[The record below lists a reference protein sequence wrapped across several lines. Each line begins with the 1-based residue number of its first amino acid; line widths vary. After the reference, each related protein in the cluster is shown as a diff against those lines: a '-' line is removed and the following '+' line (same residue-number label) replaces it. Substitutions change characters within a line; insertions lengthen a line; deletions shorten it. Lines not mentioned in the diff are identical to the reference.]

1 METSAGALQAR
12 ATAGPE
18 PTSMNPR
25 AAAAAAAPPP
35 LAFAVGR
42 GGDMQSPSN
51 GEQQQ
56 QQQQVVPYWD
66 PAASAAKRRRTA
78 PPREGC
84 TMCRLRK
91 VKCSGKP
98 VGNGPCAN
106 CSRLELECSFVVAD
120 GSEQGKVSRVAP
132 SRDRTEAGTVRKRA
146 QKACTECHLHK
157 TKCSGDLPRC
167 KRCEANDLECE
178 YVASRRKFSH
188 APSLAGTSLRDNQE
202 VETRLSLPDVKD
214 EAKPLIS
221 PVDFSTSPALTSQTR
236 RSSMGNIYGED
247 LLAQKDTLIRHFDVF
262 FKLWAPQPCM
272 GIMQQ
277 DTINLEIDERRLHP
291 IVAAA
296 VCAMT
301 SRIVHPGQKQ
311 IPFADRCADQV
322 DFYLFRAIDSFLRKT
337 AHENLVVLVCAIC
350 HFWHENQMSKVWMYM
365 GLAARLITAL
375 QLNWDGAGDFPVRQ
389 EINRRLVW
397 VCYILDRL
405 LAGGFDE
412 HLVLRDDDMH
422 LKLPMSD
429 EELFGLSYSERSGQA
444 TTPAGFIGTTRY
456 PKMLSL
462 DGYHLRL
469 HRLRHH
475 ILGVTKRLT
484 SPPTPHPRRPRLE
497 ASQVI
502 KLVNGLQNQLI
513 SFSQSIHEDLRL
525 TDANI
530 KRFLNSPEG
539 PSFIML
545 HSLFWLLHVDLY
557 RFTIPGIREEANPEL
572 SRQLPRDFVLKS
584 QRQAV
589 GYAVSL
595 ARFWRTLQ
603 GIVAQRPPGDGTE
616 RLLTVDQMFAIY
628 VIQPTKILLAA
639 RQHHLFD
646 DLEDSTAPLVRQE
659 PVDDAALAA
668 LVESNMQLIPPF
680 ARFFPRIMETT
691 HDLRQAV
698 ANFTHDTRYDQPGA
712 IGAPAV
718 KPPENIRLP
727 GPHYV
732 LENALVQR
740 ETDQEDRERERQRNK
755 SAADEWFRFKR
766 KISIGPR
773 EKQHE
778 RSPASMTSPLTRAAH
793 EAAINTTNPVLMP
806 VNGAAPEIPIWLAEA
821 RGCDPLPDTP
831 PQQDHGSGGS
841 SSAGAGD
848 AWMASQSGLG
858 LGISSGGISSSAY
871 LFDDG
876 SWPSSMPQQTDFD
889 MTTGHSHHP
898 YGYHS
903 ETLLYERARGS
914 ATAAIPPLMHGG
926 HERRGCCGD
935 RAVGTQLPFPQHHF
949 NDFVG

>member
-1 METSAGALQAR
+1 
-12 ATAGPE
+12 
-18 PTSMNPR
+18 
-25 AAAAAAAPPP
+25 
-35 LAFAVGR
+35 
-42 GGDMQSPSN
+42 
-51 GEQQQ
+51 
-56 QQQQVVPYWD
+56 
-66 PAASAAKRRRTA
+66 
-78 PPREGC
+78 
-84 TMCRLRK
+84 MCRLRK
-91 VKCSGKP
+91 VKCSGRP
-98 VGNGPCAN
+98 VVNGPCAN
-106 CSRLELECSFVVAD
+106 CSRLELDCSFVDA
-120 GSEQGKVSRVAP
+120 EQGKVSRVAP
-132 SRDRTEAGTVRKRA
+132 SRDRTEAGTARKRA
-146 QKACTECHLHK
+146 QKACKECHLHK

-167 KRCEANDLECE
+167 KRCEANDLACE

-188 APSLAGTSLRDNQE
+188 APTLQSTSQSDQE
-202 VETRLSLPDVKD
+202 VEARPSLTDAKD
-214 EAKPLIS
+214 DPKPLIS
-221 PVDFSTSPALTSQTR
+221 PGFAISPALTSQTR
-236 RSSMGNIYGED
+236 RSSIGNLYGED
-247 LLAQKDTLIRHFDVF
+247 LLAQKDTLVRHFNVF
-262 FKLWAPQPCM
+262 FQLWAPQPCM

-277 DTINLEIDERRLHP
+277 SSTYLEIDERRLHP

-375 QLNWDGAGDFPVRQ
+375 QLNWDGAGESPVKQ

-422 LKLPMSD
+422 LKLPVNNEVMYEAVRAAEAS
-429 EELFGLSYSERSGQA
+429 GLAAPSRVVGTRS
-444 TTPAGFIGTTRY
+444 IS
-456 PKMLSL
+456 KKLSL

-513 SFSQSIHEDLRL
+513 SFSQSLSEEFKLN
-525 TDANI
+525 DANTN
-530 KRFLNSPEG
+530 RFLGSPEG

-545 HSLFWLLHVDLY
+545 HSLFWILHVDLY

-572 SRQLPRDFVLKS
+572 SRQLPREFVLKS

-603 GIVAQRPPGDGTE
+603 GIVAKRPPGDGTE
-616 RLLTVDQMFAIY
+616 RLLTVDQMFAIH

-646 DLEDSTAPLVRQE
+646 NLEDSTAPLVRQE
-659 PVDDAALAA
+659 PVDDAVLAA

-680 ARFFPRIMETT
+680 ARFFPRIMDITQ
-691 HDLRQAV
+691 DLRQAV
-698 ANFTHDTRYDQPGA
+698 ANFTHDTRYDQPEA

-718 KPPENIRLP
+718 KPHAEFRLP

-740 ETDQEDRERERQRNK
+740 PPGPDDRDREKQRNV
-755 SAADEWFRFKR
+755 SAADLWFRSKKR
-766 KISIGPR
+766 SR
-773 EKQHE
+773 EE
-778 RSPASMTSPLTRAAH
+778 S
-793 EAAINTTNPVLMP
+793 PVLMTPPMTRPPDEAAVIPP
-806 VNGAAPEIPIWLAEA
+806 VNGAPEIPIWLAEA

-831 PQQDHGSGGS
+831 PQDSGTGTDDSQAWVGGS
-841 SSAGAGD
+841 SQDGV
-848 AWMASQSGLG
+848 GLG
-858 LGISSGGISSSAY
+858 LSNAY
-871 LFDDG
+871 LFDG
-876 SWPSSMPQQTDFD
+876 SWSMPPTHADFD
-889 MTTGHSHHP
+889 MMHP
-898 YGYHS
+898 YGHS
-903 ETLLYERARGS
+903 GPTTLLYERARGNAS
-914 ATAAIPPLMHGG
+914 EAIPPAMHAGG
-926 HERRGCCGD
+926 LGDIERRMSYD
-935 RAVGTQLPFPQHHF
+935 RRMYYERMSSAQLPYPEQQRFC
-949 NDFVG
+949 